1 MSSIK
6 CGNCELEIQSTNK
19 ECPNCG
25 STKKSYFEECTSNIT
40 LRVDFKTRHKRKGFA
55 KFMVEMISHHKK
67 SKDKNAP
74 EEVHEERV
82 IDKEKGTYD
91 QIVRDAKTGQ
101 IIHEE
106 HMKLTE
112 HKNNKQV

>member
-1 MSSIK
+1 MSSIN
-6 CGNCELEIQSTNK
+6 CGNCGMEIQLTNR

-25 STKKSYFEECTSNIT
+25 STKKSYSEQCTVNIA
-40 LRVDFKTRHKRKGFA
+40 LRVGTKTKHKRKGFK
-55 KFMVEMISHHKK
+55 KFMVEMISHYKK

-74 EEVHEERV
+74 EEVHEERF

-91 QIVRDAKTGQ
+91 QVVRDSKTGQ

-112 HKNNKQV
+112 HQKNK